1 MSVYAKFKID
11 SVLAFAK
18 SRFQRFSTGKSS
30 DGRSKEEGTK
40 TVHHPNQKTNFDPY
54 KLFKD
59 KVNQQYFVND
69 VDAHYMECL
78 FSKWVQSPTSVHK
91 SWQQYF
97 TDVLQSKNVGNIEIL
112 PTRQKSTKKP
122 SHKDGCSKKN
132 HRSRKTKEE
141 EEESDDHSEKKRK
154 QRKTTQR
161 KPQHDKR
168 REFDD
173 YGEMMTPFSK
183 PQGGPMFPNT
193 VDRMKT
199 VRHNKESDDYTEVMT
214 PFAKLKGRTL
224 QPEEVN
230 RTNKVRHSEESDDY
244 SKTMTP
250 FSKLKRRAMQPKPE
264 GRMKKNSQSRESK
277 GDEEIMKPSLDPNRR
292 VMKPKPAKKLGQ
304 KPREKQ
310 DKNPRTT
317 QEPRYQNLFDSIA
330 TGKQPQNENY
340 VVGHI
345 ILSPSMEDIAGN
357 SNSKQETVK
366 KTLHSDST
374 SKTTMKKQQ
383 MTSSKVET
391 AKTVTPNKKRI
402 DFRKSLEQ
410 IKQQKAV
417 RRVRAALKHRPF
429 RAKREFLKSQMERI
443 ARMKKSNQPKGHV
456 KPKYRK

>member
-18 SRFQRFSTGKSS
+18 SRFQRFSTRKSN
-30 DGRSKEEGTK
+30 DGRSKEEGTR
-40 TVHHPNQKTNFDPY
+40 TVHDPNQKINIDPY

-112 PTRQKSTKKP
+112 PTRQKSTEKP
-122 SHKDGCSKKN
+122 NDGSSKKKY
-132 HRSRKTKEE
+132 RSRKTEDE
-141 EEESDDHSEKKRK
+141 EEESDDYSEKKRK
-154 QRKTTQR
+154 QLKTIRR
-161 KPQHDKR
+161 KPQDNER

-183 PQGGPMFPNT
+183 PQGGFMFPNT

-214 PFAKLKGRTL
+214 PFAKLKGRAM
-224 QPEEVN
+224 QPKEVN
-230 RTNKVRHSEESDDY
+230 RMNKVRHSGESDDY
-244 SKTMTP
+244 SDMMTP
-250 FSKLKRRAMQPKPE
+250 FSKLKGRAMPPKPE
-264 GRMKKNSQSRESK
+264 SRMKKNSHCKESK
-277 GDEEIMKPSLDPNRR
+277 GDEEIMKPSLDPSRR
-292 VMKPKPAKKLGQ
+292 VMKPKPAEKINQ

-310 DKNPRTT
+310 DKHPKTT
-317 QEPRYQNLFDSIA
+317 QEPRYENLFDSMA
-330 TGKQPQNENY
+330 TGKQPHNENY

-357 SNSKQETVK
+357 SHSKQETEQK
-366 KTLHSDST
+366 PLHSDNT
-374 SKTTMKKQQ
+374 SKTTMNKQQ
-383 MTSSKVET
+383 VTSSKVET

-429 RAKREFLKSQMERI
+429 RAKREFIKSQMERI
-443 ARMKKSNQPKGHV
+443 ARMKKSNQPKGDM
-456 KPKYRK
+456 KPKCRK